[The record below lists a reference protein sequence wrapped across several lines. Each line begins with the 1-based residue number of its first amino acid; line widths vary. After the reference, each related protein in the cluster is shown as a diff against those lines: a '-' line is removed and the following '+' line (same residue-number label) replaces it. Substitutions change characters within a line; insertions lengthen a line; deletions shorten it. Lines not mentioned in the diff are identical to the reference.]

1 MGSEPAAT
9 FVIRDMMQDQSPW
22 RRSLL
27 PLAVVALVLGG
38 CGQTEPTAPD
48 QPPPA
53 TLAPADPAPSTPQ
66 QPGDGAAVA
75 SPASP
80 VTFGDLADRVDAAW
94 ADVRTYRAVFEAASP
109 ATPLR
114 ATPALTA
121 DATPGATPIGG
132 APGPLAT
139 PVTGSPFVAVREVI
153 LPDRQRQTLTGT
165 ASDDHEAIVVAGTL
179 YLRGSLADE
188 LLPGTSDTV
197 WLSLPLAEL
206 PAESAA
212 GHLLVGLTVPP
223 TSPMAGL
230 REGLRPQELR
240 VIGPVEI
247 EGRSCT
253 AYGGADT
260 TAIGTRQDITVAVAD
275 DGLPCS
281 IETRVGT
288 DLVSRI
294 VYTDFDLP
302 LRIEPPAAATPVAGL
317 LPDATPVARD

>member
-1 MGSEPAAT
+1 M
-9 FVIRDMMQDQSPW
+9 
-22 RRSLL
+22 
-27 PLAVVALVLGG
+27 PLAVGALVLGG
-38 CGQTEPTAPD
+38 CGQTEPTIPD
-48 QPPPA
+48 QPPPSA
-53 TLAPADPAPSTPQ
+53 TVTPTDLAPATPRP
-66 QPGDGAAVA
+66 PGDGAAA
-75 SPASP
+75 ATPGASP

-109 ATPLR
+109 ATPPL
-114 ATPALTA
+114 ATPALSV
-121 DATPGATPIGG
+121 DATRGATPIGG
-132 APGPLAT
+132 ALGPLAT
-139 PVTGSPFVAVREVI
+139 PVIGSPFVAVREVI

-165 ASDDHEAIVVAGTL
+165 ASDDHEAIVVDGTL
-179 YLRGSLADE
+179 YLRGPLADE
-188 LLPGTSDTV
+188 LLPGTSDAV
-197 WLSLPLAEL
+197 WLSIPLSEL

-240 VIGPVEI
+240 TIGPVEI
-247 EGRSCT
+247 EGRSCI

-260 TAIGTRQDITVAVAD
+260 TAIGTRQDITVAVAA

-281 IETRVGT
+281 IETHVGT

-302 LRIEPPAAATPVAGL
+302 LSIEPPAVATPVAGL
-317 LPDATPVARD
+317 LPAATPVARD